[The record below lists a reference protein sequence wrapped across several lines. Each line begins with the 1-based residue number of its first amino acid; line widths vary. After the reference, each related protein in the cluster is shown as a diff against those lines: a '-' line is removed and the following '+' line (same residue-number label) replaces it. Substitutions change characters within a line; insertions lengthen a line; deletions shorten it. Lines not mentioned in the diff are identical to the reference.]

1 MFIFHNVTITFP
13 ANFTQCTTRGSFV
26 THWQETAY
34 NMFTFCCLFL
44 LPLIIMITCYTRI
57 FIQISRHM
65 AKKSCKKPDCA
76 VWLLLFTL
84 PGYALEPPLFPSAA
98 SSDEPDLRC
107 SKNNIPKARMRTLK
121 MSLVIVICFVVC
133 WTPYYLLGLWY
144 WFFPDDLEGKVS
156 HSLTHIL
163 FIFGLVNACLDPIIY
178 GLFTIRFRRGL
189 RSCYSRATATPD
201 AESKVAAGG
210 SLTSVSAL
218 RVHVKGTE
226 HGLKVSTSGT
236 FEAKSSDSR
245 CPTVFRQD
253 AAGHSCRALPSESAT

>member
-57 FIQISRHM
+57 FVQISRHM
-65 AKKSCKKPDCA
+65 AKKSCKKTRLCCVASAFHFARDE
-76 VWLLLFTL
+76 LQ
-84 PGYALEPPLFPSAA
+84 PPLFPSAA

-189 RSCYSRATATPD
+189 RSCYRRAAATSD
-201 AESKVAAGG
+201 AGSKVAAGG
-210 SLTSVSAL
+210 SLKSASAL
-218 RVHVKGTE
+218 GANVKGTE
-226 HGLKVSTSGT
+226 HGVKVSTSGT

-245 CPTVFRQD
+245 CPTVFRQVS
-253 AAGHSCRALPSESAT
+253 AGHSCRALPSESAT